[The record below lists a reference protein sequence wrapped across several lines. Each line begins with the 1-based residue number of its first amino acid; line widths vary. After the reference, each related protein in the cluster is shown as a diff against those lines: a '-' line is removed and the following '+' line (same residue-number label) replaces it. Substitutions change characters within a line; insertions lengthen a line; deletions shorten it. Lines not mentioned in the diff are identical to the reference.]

1 TIICGG
7 FNIYP
12 AQLEAALN
20 SIGAVADSAA
30 VGLPDDRLGQVPVAI
45 AVLNPGESAS
55 AEGIRSELRSAL
67 APYEVP
73 RRVLLVDEIPRLPT
87 GKVDRAG
94 VAALFGAQ
102 T

>member
-1 TIICGG
+1 M
-7 FNIYP
+7 
-12 AQLEAALN
+12 
-20 SIGAVADSAA
+20 
-30 VGLPDDRLGQVPVAI
+30 
-45 AVLNPGESAS
+45 AVLNSGEAATADS
-55 AEGIRSELRSAL
+55 IRSELRSAL